1 MDKKMHDVAEVWSD
15 KAHLHLTVDGRS
27 YRIRWADCSPNLF
40 AASDWQ
46 RQRFDV
52 SPSGYG
58 IHWPE
63 IDEDLAIAPLLLQ
76 AETVGVFEDR
86 KKAPVLAEFRETYRV
101 DEDMIVDDDFQ
112 RITSDPKVM
121 FGKPVIK
128 GTRLPVEHILNV
140 LASGVSP
147 EEIVAEYDGLSEQDI
162 RACLRFASQSLG
174 EHVAQHEK

>member
-1 MDKKMHDVAEVWSD
+1 MDEKLYDVTDVWMDKT
-15 KAHLHLTVDGRS
+15 HLYLTVDGRS
-27 YRIRWADCSPNLF
+27 YRIRWTDCSPNLF

-46 RQRFDV
+46 RQRIDV

-76 AETVGVFEDR
+76 AEIMDVFDER
-86 KKAPVLAEFRETYRV
+86 NRTPVLAEPRETYRV
-101 DEDMIVDDDFQ
+101 DEDVTDDDDFQ

-121 FGKPVIK
+121 LGKPVIK
-128 GTRLPVEHILNV
+128 GTRLTVEHILNL
-140 LASGVSP
+140 LASGVTP

-162 RACLRFASQSLG
+162 RACLRFAAQSLR
-174 EHVAQHEK
+174 EHVAPHEE